1 MYNACMGFFDRFRRK
16 PTAAPAALPPKTS
29 PLATAEPKTP
39 VHATIESFVVVDG
52 VGSLVL
58 YDGTSLRFGGSA
70 CKGFE
75 PVVGT
80 RVLVTEAKHQWGA
93 WRAVSVTLDDATYTD
108 LLAARDHALGAKPNT
123 AESAVAVAQTL
134 GAITVVLRDKLPPD
148 SELRTWT
155 ARASGNGV
163 VFSVGRGLE
172 LAVHGRSLLVYPGRV
187 PYPGE
192 DEKLGRSFIGLGTG
206 MPGTWRLHRAALH
219 SVPDFWADTGPAR
232 DISRAVK
239 QLAPLASGVILHRAL
254 EHYVEIEEF
263 VEDFDDLSSD
273 DRPFE
278 AWLHFTKPSGRDGV
292 LTQGMDAFGLPD
304 VCGDDHDAVHAAV
317 ARMIFENV
325 TLANDETIEHDGVT
339 YTVRDHGDWLALER

>member
-1 MYNACMGFFDRFRRK
+1 MGFFDRFRGK
-16 PTAAPAALPPKTS
+16 PPSAAAASPTQTS
-29 PLATAEPKTP
+29 PPATTEPKTP
-39 VHATIESFVVVDG
+39 VHAMIESFVVVDG

-58 YDGTSLRFGGSA
+58 DDGTSLRFGASA

-108 LLAARDHALGAKPNT
+108 LLAARDRALGVKPAT
-123 AESAVAVAQTL
+123 AESAIAVAQTL

-148 SELRTWT
+148 SELRSWA

-192 DEKLGRSFIGLGTG
+192 DEKLGQSFIGLGMG
-206 MPGTWRLHRAALH
+206 MPGTWRLHREALH
-219 SVPDFWADTGPAR
+219 SIPDFWANNGSAR

-254 EHYVEIEEF
+254 EHHVAID
-263 VEDFDDLSSD
+263 DFIDDFGDLSSD

-292 LTQGMDAFGLPD
+292 LTQGMEAFGLPD
-304 VCGDDHDAVHAAV
+304 VCGDDHDDVHAAA
-317 ARMIFENV
+317 ARMIFDNA
-325 TLANDETIEHDGVT
+325 TLAHGETIEVDGAT
-339 YTVRDHGDWLALER
+339 YTVRSHGDWLQLER